1 MKYVTYCRVSTKKQ
15 GASGLGLDAQRHTV
29 MQYTSSGN
37 VIAEFVEVESGS
49 RKKINRRPQLA
60 AALTL
65 AKREGATLVIAKL
78 DRLSRDAAFI
88 LELKNAGV
96 SFVACDMPE
105 ANTLTIG
112 IMAVMAQHEREVT
125 SSRTAAAAQARKRKT
140 LQRIAAG
147 LLTEDINHPD
157 VLAAYRAECQR
168 KAAEAGM
175 MDKVLP
181 AARAKSI
188 EAKRA
193 ATAECQ
199 EWQRAAAFAKSLR
212 SAGKS
217 LRAIAADLNANNYT
231 TREGKQFAAATVS
244 RLVARA

>member
-1 MKYVTYCRVSTKKQ
+1 MKYVTYCRVSTDKQ
-15 GASGLGLDAQRHTV
+15 GRSGLGLDAQRHTV
-29 MQYTSSGN
+29 MQYTSNGN
-37 VIAEFVEVESGS
+37 VLAEFVEIESGS
-49 RKKINRRPQLA
+49 RKKIARRPKLA
-60 AALTL
+60 AALAL

-112 IMAVMAQHEREVT
+112 IMAVMAQHEREVI
-125 SSRTAAAAQARKRKT
+125 SSRTAAAGQARKRKT
-140 LQRIAAG
+140 LQIIAAS
-147 LLTEDINHPD
+147 LLTEDIYHPA

-168 KAAEAGM
+168 KAAKGGLI
-175 MDKVLP
+175 DNVLP
-181 AARAKSI
+181 GARAKSI

-193 ATAECQ
+193 EAANCP

-212 SAGKS
+212 GAGKS
-217 LRAIAADLNANNYT
+217 LRAIAAELNANNYT

-244 RLVARA
+244 RLFTR